1 MRFDFY
7 TPSEITD
14 ILGKRL
20 KQQRLYQNLTQAELS
35 QKAGIGLST
44 ISRIESGEGGTLD
57 NVIRYAMSVGLVN
70 EFADLFANNPK
81 TIDEVIAQK
90 TLRKRASSK
99 L

>member
-90 TLRKRASSK
+90 TSRKRASSK

>member
-1 MRFDFY
+1 MRFVFY
-7 TPSEITD
+7 TPSEISKS
-14 ILGKRL
+14 LGKRL
-20 KQQRLYQNLTQAELS
+20 KQQRLYQNLTQVELA

-44 ISRIESGEGGTLD
+44 VSRIESGEGGTLD

-90 TLRKRASSK
+90 RSRKRASSK
-99 L
+99 S

>member
-44 ISRIESGEGGTLD
+44 ISRIELGEGGTLD

-81 TIDEVIAQK
+81 TIDEVMAQK
-90 TLRKRASSK
+90 TSRKRASSK
-99 L
+99 S

>member
-44 ISRIESGEGGTLD
+44 VSRIESGEGGTLD

-70 EFADLFANNPK
+70 EFANLFANNPK

-90 TLRKRASSK
+90 TSRKRASSK
-99 L
+99 S

>member
-81 TIDEVIAQK
+81 TIDEVMAQK
-90 TLRKRASSK
+90 TSRKRASSK
-99 L
+99 S

>member
-90 TLRKRASSK
+90 TSRKRASSK
-99 L
+99 S

>member
-70 EFADLFANNPK
+70 EFANLFANNPK

-90 TLRKRASSK
+90 TSRKRASSK

>member
-1 MRFDFY
+1 MLKLGLHKIFY
-7 TPSEITD
+7 S
-14 ILGKRL
+14 L
-20 KQQRLYQNLTQAELS
+20 
-35 QKAGIGLST
+35 
-44 ISRIESGEGGTLD
+44 GEGGTLD

-90 TLRKRASSK
+90 TSRKRASSK

>member
-81 TIDEVIAQK
+81 TIEEVIAQK
-90 TLRKRASSK
+90 TSRKRASSK

>member
-7 TPSEITD
+7 TSSEITD

-90 TLRKRASSK
+90 TSRKRASSK

>member
-7 TPSEITD
+7 TPSEISKS
-14 ILGKRL
+14 LGKRL
-20 KQQRLYQNLTQAELS
+20 KQQRLYQNLTQVELA
-35 QKAGIGLST
+35 QRAGVGLST
-44 ISRIESGEGGTLD
+44 VSRIESGEGGTLD

-90 TLRKRASSK
+90 TSRKRASSK

>member
-99 L
+99 S

>member
-7 TPSEITD
+7 APSEISKS
-14 ILGKRL
+14 LGKRL
-20 KQQRLYQNLTQAELS
+20 KQQRLYQNLTQVELA
-35 QKAGIGLST
+35 QRAGIGLST
-44 ISRIESGEGGTLD
+44 VSRIESGEGGTLD

-81 TIDEVIAQK
+81 TIDEVMAQK
-90 TLRKRASSK
+90 TSRKRASSK

>member
-7 TPSEITD
+7 TPTEISET
-14 ILGKRL
+14 LGKRL
-20 KQQRLYQNLTQAELS
+20 KQQRLYQNLTQAELA

-70 EFADLFANNPK
+70 EFANLFANNPK
-81 TIDEVIAQK
+81 TIDEVMAQK
-90 TLRKRASSK
+90 TSRKRASSK
-99 L
+99 S

>member
-35 QKAGIGLST
+35 QKAGIGIGT

-70 EFADLFANNPK
+70 EFANLFANNPK
-81 TIDEVIAQK
+81 TIDEVMAQK
-90 TLRKRASSK
+90 TSRKRASSK
-99 L
+99 S

>member
-7 TPSEITD
+7 TPSEISE

-20 KQQRLYQNLTQAELS
+20 KQQRLHQNLTQAELA

-44 ISRIESGEGGTLD
+44 VARIESGEGGTLD
-57 NVIRYAMSVGLVN
+57 NVIRYAMSAGLVN
-70 EFADLFANNPK
+70 EFAELFVDKPK

-90 TLRKRASSK
+90 TSRKRASSK
-99 L
+99 S

>member
-70 EFADLFANNPK
+70 EFANLFANNPK
-81 TIDEVIAQK
+81 TIDEVMAQK
-90 TLRKRASSK
+90 TSRKRASSK